1 MDQYRAIHAEVISLS
16 TVSDGSRVAW
26 HGMACASLFYSL
38 SLILSLIFSL
48 VLFPFPLSQLY
59 HRLHTTSFVL
69 FCLSAARRLFL
80 SSLRAPQ
87 NLYSIFV
94 LSCLCLCHSTLYIV
108 LLSSLHDGGKRKGGQ
123 NPYGTS
129 DSRTLLLGID
139 HPSQSMLTTLLTDG
153 EINYLDNTQKQSKTF
168 SWSDVTLVCLVYIVR
183 LIFQIEETNMRYQ
196 ICVISARTV
205 CESFQRMHAS
215 CFASA
220 RIRV

>member
-38 SLILSLIFSL
+38 SLILPLIFSL

-69 FCLSAARRLFL
+69 FCLFGCPPSL
-80 SSLRAPQ
+80 SFFSPRP
-87 NLYSIFV
+87 SKFV
-94 LSCLCLCHSTLYIV
+94 LYLRSIVFMSLSLYTLHSPS
-108 LLSSLHDGGKRKGGQ
+108 LLFTWRKGGGEGKQ

-153 EINYLDNTQKQSKTF
+153 EINYLDNTQKTIKDFLVARCYF
-168 SWSDVTLVCLVYIVR
+168 SVPSTC
-183 LIFQIEETNMRYQ
+183 
-196 ICVISARTV
+196 C
-205 CESFQRMHAS
+205 
-215 CFASA
+215 
-220 RIRV
+220 